1 MMKTANAIPKS
12 KPGRA
17 GSIWREGA
25 TEQVRDGVCFE
36 KENAVANDTK
46 SATTMVGVAGLEP
59 AASWSRTMR
68 DTKLRHTPIDLQGL
82 FYHRGTSTVKPYFA
96 EMPGKR
102 KSAAC
107 GAFLERI
114 MGIEPTYPAWEAGV
128 LPMNYIR
135 ITLCSIAQR
144 EGKCKSIFRRSGISF
159 PHASLPCRIPRLG
172 LGIGLLQPG
181 FQRILG

>member
-1 MMKTANAIPKS
+1 MAFALKKKTPSRTIQSPRRRWSEWRDLNPRPHGPEPCAIPNFAT
-12 KPGRA
+12 PRLTCNCYFT
-17 GSIWREGA
+17 IGA
-25 TEQVRDGVCFE
+25 HLP
-36 KENAVANDTK
+36 
-46 SATTMVGVAGLEP
+46 SSP
-59 AASWSRTMR
+59 I
-68 DTKLRHTPIDLQGL
+68 LR
-82 FYHRGTSTVKPYFA
+82 KC
-96 EMPGKR
+96 PGKR